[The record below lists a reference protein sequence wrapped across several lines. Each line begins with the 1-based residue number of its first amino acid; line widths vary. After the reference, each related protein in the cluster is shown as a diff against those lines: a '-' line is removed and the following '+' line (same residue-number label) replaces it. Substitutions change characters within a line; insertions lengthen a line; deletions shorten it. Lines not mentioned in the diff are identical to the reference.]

1 MEDRN
6 REVQIG
12 AGLQESRLN
21 TDFIAWLQKWGPRA
35 LYVLLAIVLAY
46 IGVQRYGQWQMSK
59 IDGAFAD
66 LDAARNVG
74 DPDGLLDVAA
84 QHDGRREVWTLAT
97 LDAANV
103 YLRAARR
110 GMTPDA
116 AAPPT
121 DDQILSMEQREAMAQ
136 RAEELLQSVLDRVGS
151 DPNRAR
157 LAMRARWGLVS
168 CALDQGDIEDART
181 RLTALAEEAE
191 ALGFSVDQELAQR
204 RLEALDLITGSV
216 VVLAKADLPESAVP
230 PEGVTPGP
238 PVNTLPPGIRRVDP
252 GEMLRLQEPP
262 PTGDDSGEAPSDEGD
277 ASGAEGEGDGGGDP
291 PTDAPADDG

>member
-35 LYVLLAIVLAY
+35 LYVLLAIVLGY

-74 DPDGLLDVAA
+74 DPDGLLEVAA

-136 RAEELLQSVLDRVGS
+136 RAEELLQSVIDRIGS

-157 LAMRARWGLVS
+157 FAMRARWGLVS
-168 CALDQGDIEDART
+168 SAMDKGDVDGART
-181 RLTALAEEAE
+181 RLTALKEEAGTR
-191 ALGFSVDQELAQR
+191 GFTVDEELAQR
-204 RLEALDLITGSV
+204 RLDSLDLITGPV
-216 VVLAKADLPESAVP
+216 VVLARADLPESAVP

-252 GEMLRLQEPP
+252 GQMLRLQEPP
-262 PTGDDSGEAPSDEGD
+262 STGDEGEDAPAGDDAASDVEGEADGGD
-277 ASGAEGEGDGGGDP
+277 APAN
-291 PTDAPADDG
+291 APADDG